1 MSSEKTSAIVVRVID
16 FSDTSCV
23 VTCFTRDFGKVVGL
37 AKGARRPKGPFEG
50 AIDLL
55 AVCRI
60 VFLHKSSETLDL
72 LTEAKLDRR
81 FRGSSRGLSYL
92 YAGYYIAELLRELTE
107 DGDPYPELFDES
119 IRLLRALEADTDWR
133 DVVLRFE
140 LFALGSLGLLPS
152 LSVCVQ
158 CGCDLKKPQQRV
170 SFAPIAGGVLC
181 PNCRGGQKNVISVSS
196 GAIDVLKQFSQTE
209 NSADCR
215 LPKQLRG
222 EIRGIMGHYM
232 ANLMGRRP
240 RMHSYVSQ

>member
-1 MSSEKTSAIVVRVID
+1 MSSEKSSAIVVRVID
-16 FSDTSCV
+16 FSETSCV

-92 YAGYYIAELLRELTE
+92 YAGYYIAELLRELT
-107 DGDPYPELFDES
+107 DAGDPYPELFDEANRS
-119 IRLLRALEADTDWR
+119 LRMLEAEAAWR

-140 LFALGSLGLLPS
+140 LCTLRSLGHMPS
-152 LSVCVQ
+152 LSICVH
-158 CGCDLKKPQQRV
+158 CGCEEELRQRV
-170 SFAPIAGGVLC
+170 SFAPLGGGVLC
-181 PNCRGGQKNVISVSS
+181 SGCRRGQKNVISVSR
-196 GAIDVLKQFSQTE
+196 ATIEVLREFAQPE
-209 NSADCR
+209 NSTESE
-215 LPKQLRG
+215 LPRRLRG
-222 EIRGIMGHYM
+222 EIRGLMGHYL

-240 RMHSYVSQ
+240 RMHNYVSQ